1 MDFSQSYWHLAVFAV
16 LFFAGLVLVVWQA
29 GEKASQFALANNVI
43 QEMGAVVVVSAAVAI
58 LSVDGAKMFAES
70 FLQKRY
76 QDGLQAGLKAGER
89 RILDTLVKERV
100 ITDEQR
106 RQIESERKEK

>member
-1 MDFSQSYWHLAVFAV
+1 MDFLQSYWHLVVFAV

-70 FLQKRY
+70 FLEKRY
-76 QDGLQAGLKAGER
+76 QDGRKAGKQE
-89 RILDTLVKERV
+89 ILETLVKERV

-106 RQIESERKEK
+106 KQIESERKEK